1 MMPPVL
7 TARLRR
13 LVCMTL
19 LAASGNAWACVFTSL
34 DPVFNLAVQAN
45 TDDAPG
51 TFYGWGS
58 RVGIFLTL
66 CGPNAVF
73 QTDGNLGGF
82 TPVGSA
88 NVDGTVYPT
97 YALSPTSPLVIFRM
111 ENDGGGGVPIHL
123 YQLNDLPLRVNASSG
138 AYVFIR
144 AGAISRR
151 GMTSQSHN
159 TSEIVRYWVRDS
171 PAKPEEATLT
181 FDVTV
186 TGSTCGV
193 LDTPVRL
200 RDITPGD
207 LGAAGSTAAR
217 MDFTV
222 DLVCPG
228 DNIPV
233 RLTLTDAT
241 PGGGGGGGRLRPAPG
256 STAKGVSIELLRN
269 NAPVVFGQQWSF
281 GNGFNGVQ
289 KIRLSARYFR
299 ESGALVPGTI
309 EGQAYL
315 TADYN

>member
-1 MMPPVL
+1 MMLHVL
-7 TARLRR
+7 TARLRG
-13 LVCMTL
+13 LACMTL
-19 LAASGNAWACVFTSL
+19 LAASGNAWACVFGSL
-34 DPVFNLAVQAN
+34 NPEFDLSVQAS

-58 RVGIFLTL
+58 RVGISLGF
-66 CGPNAVF
+66 CGPSPVF
-73 QTDGNLGGF
+73 QTDGNLAGF
-82 TPVGSA
+82 TRVGSA
-88 NVDGTVYPT
+88 EVAGTTYPT
-97 YALSPTSPLVIFRM
+97 YALSPTSPLIIFRM
-111 ENDGGGGVPIHL
+111 ENSNGSGVPIHL
-123 YQLNDLPLRVNASSG
+123 YQVNDLPLRVNAANG
-138 AYVFIR
+138 AYVYIR

-171 PAKPEEATLT
+171 PAPPQEAALT
-181 FDVTV
+181 FDVSV

-193 LDTPVRL
+193 LDTPVQL
-200 RDITPGD
+200 NDITPRD

-241 PGGGGGGGRLRPAPG
+241 PGGNAGPGRLRPTPG

-269 NAPVVFGQQWSF
+269 NVPVVFGQQWSF

-289 KIRLSARYFR
+289 KIPLSARYFR